1 MIRRESLPPRK
12 GRWRLQL
19 LLGRRKKQ
27 RRREKQVWKWL
38 KKKRRFVQETL
49 FEDLI
54 EDYSLMTRLKLL
66 IQGDGDEEQR
76 PSAGS
81 ILL

>member
-76 PSAGS
+76 PSAWC